1 MLVVILVSD
10 HMSVLRMNVTFV
22 LVNAG
27 LSYRRAGLGSSL
39 LLFIQ
44 SFALQVQIFNSGTI
58 E

>member
-27 LSYRRAGLGSSL
+27 LSYRRAGLGSSR
-39 LLFIQ
+39 
-44 SFALQVQIFNSGTI
+44 IFVFYSV
-58 E
+58 